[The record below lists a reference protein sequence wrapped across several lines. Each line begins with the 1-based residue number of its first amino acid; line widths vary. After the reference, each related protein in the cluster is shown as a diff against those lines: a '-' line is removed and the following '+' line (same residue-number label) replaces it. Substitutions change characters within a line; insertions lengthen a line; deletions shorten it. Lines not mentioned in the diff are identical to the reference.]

1 MLSSWDLCNLE
12 TKVTCGDVT
21 AESWADAD
29 QSSDSDM
36 LGRSSQAIAT
46 SAEDSKPHYGCDIPV
61 GAVLK
66 GRSGYGRGKVKDKD
80 QGSSMGS
87 DCFPEW
93 EAHSVWYRYRSR
105 SVSHLTKSSQKDRKS
120 QAILSTEN
128 LSNYALPV
136 KGQFIGKLRKDQ
148 EVEQE
153 LYTVEK
159 LRTQLL
165 GCPAVEVLEFA
176 VHIETVEWERRINL
190 PSCFSD

>member
-1 MLSSWDLCNLE
+1 MQFRNWGRLWICYSWILSWCWPKQWLWYARQ
-12 TKVTCGDVT
+12 K
-21 AESWADAD
+21 
-29 QSSDSDM
+29 QSSNSN
-36 LGRSSQAIAT
+36 ICW
-46 SAEDSKPHYGCDIPV
+46 DSKPHYGCDIHV
-61 GAVLK
+61 GTVLK
-66 GRSGYGRGKVKDKD
+66 GRSGYGRGKVKN
-80 QGSSMGS
+80 MGS

-93 EAHSVWYRYRSR
+93 EAHSVWYRYRSQ

-159 LRTQLL
+159 LHNQLL

-176 VHIETVEWERRINL
+176 VHIETVERERRINL